1 MKNILR
7 IFVIKHEDIL
17 ISAIYTN
24 YFQEK
29 YQNEWAWRIDFT
41 HPVQNDHSVVY
52 KVTNQK
58 QVIFLYATE

>member
-1 MKNILR
+1 MADE
-7 IFVIKHEDIL
+7 EDSKKYKYIL

-29 YQNEWAWRIDFT
+29 YESEWAWRIDFT
-41 HPVQNDHSVVY
+41 HPAQNDHSVAY

-58 QVIFLYATE
+58 QAIFLYATE